1 MKKTQLNRDSRVPL
15 MQQIFTETMKSP
27 TFAESLESSQPKRN
41 PVHQIQD
48 SSTAS
53 SSESDQQQK
62 VNKEQCIADFNCLLL
77 RIK

>member
-1 MKKTQLNRDSRVPL
+1 
-15 MQQIFTETMKSP
+15 MKSP

-62 VNKEQCIADFNCLLL
+62 VKKEQCIADFNCLFV

>member
-1 MKKTQLNRDSRVPL
+1 MKKIQLNRDSVVPF
-15 MQQIFTETMKSP
+15 MKQIFTETMKSP

-41 PVHQIQD
+41 PVHQLQD

-62 VNKEQCIADFNCLLL
+62 VNKEQCIADFNCLFV